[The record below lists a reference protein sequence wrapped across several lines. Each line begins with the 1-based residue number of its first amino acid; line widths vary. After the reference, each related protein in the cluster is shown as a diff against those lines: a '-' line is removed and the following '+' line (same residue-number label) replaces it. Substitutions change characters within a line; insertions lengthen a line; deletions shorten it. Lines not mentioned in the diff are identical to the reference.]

1 MSPLRFFTAEDPD
14 MALVRAIRR
23 QVFVQDLG
31 VPEQQ
36 EFDAADL
43 PGADTVYVLLTA
55 EGSPLGTGRL
65 QGAAENYKIG
75 RIAFLPAA
83 RGQGSGRQLVTAL
96 VRRAV
101 AQGAVRVPVDARLEA
116 VGFYEK
122 LGFVPCGGR
131 RGFFL
136 QYQEPVLENGTVLED
151 MQMLRWSKE
160 EIEWTL

>member
-14 MALVRAIRR
+14 MARVRAIRR

-43 PGADTVYVLLTA
+43 PGADTVYALLTA

-116 VGFYEK
+116 VVLREVGICALRCAVYAAGYAPFAY
-122 LGFVPCGGR
+122 GINRGGTAP
-131 RGFFL
+131 
-136 QYQEPVLENGTVLED
+136 PVGRE
-151 MQMLRWSKE
+151 RP
-160 EIEWTL
+160 

>member
-36 EFDAADL
+36 EFDAVDL
-43 PGADTVYVLLTA
+43 PGADTVYALLTA

-75 RIAFLPAA
+75 RIACHLKRVIILKIDFESSKIKI
-83 RGQGSGRQLVTAL
+83 GSYVHLLSGL
-96 VRRAV
+96 
-101 AQGAVRVPVDARLEA
+101 
-116 VGFYEK
+116 
-122 LGFVPCGGR
+122 
-131 RGFFL
+131 
-136 QYQEPVLENGTVLED
+136 
-151 MQMLRWSKE
+151 
-160 EIEWTL
+160 IH

>member
-1 MSPLRFFTAEDPD
+1 MTPLRFFTAEDPD
-14 MALVRAIRR
+14 MARVRAIRR

-43 PGADTVYVLLTA
+43 PGADTVYALLTA
-55 EGSPLGTGRL
+55 ESNPLGTGRL

-83 RGQGSGRQLVTAL
+83 RGRGSGRQLVTAL

-122 LGFVPCGGR
+122 LGFVPCGVPFMQRGMRHLPMELTGAALR
-131 RGFFL
+131 RLLG
-136 QYQEPVLENGTVLED
+136 END
-151 MQMLRWSKE
+151 HDE
-160 EIEWTL
+160 EEK

>member
-14 MALVRAIRR
+14 MAWVRAIRR

-43 PGADTVYVLLTA
+43 PGADTVYALLTA

-83 RGQGSGRQLVTAL
+83 RGQGSGPPTGYRPGTPGCGA
-96 VRRAV
+96 RRRSCA
-101 AQGAVRVPVDARLEA
+101 GGCPP
-116 VGFYEK
+116 G
-122 LGFVPCGGR
+122 GCG
-131 RGFFL
+131 L
-136 QYQEPVLENGTVLED
+136 L
-151 MQMLRWSKE
+151 
-160 EIEWTL
+160 

>member
-75 RIAFLPAA
+75 RIA
-83 RGQGSGRQLVTAL
+83 
-96 VRRAV
+96 
-101 AQGAVRVPVDARLEA
+101 RLEA

-122 LGFVPCGGR
+122 LGFVPCGQPFVQRGMRHLPMELTGAALR
-131 RGFFL
+131 RLLG
-136 QYQEPVLENGTVLED
+136 END
-151 MQMLRWSKE
+151 HDE
-160 EIEWTL
+160 EEK

>member
-14 MALVRAIRR
+14 MARVRAIRR

-43 PGADTVYVLLTA
+43 PGADTVYALLTA

-83 RGQGSGRQLVTAL
+83 RGQGSGRRLVTAL
-96 VRRAV
+96 VRRA
-101 AQGAVRVPVDARLEA
+101 AEQGAHRVPVDA

-122 LGFVPCGGR
+122 LGFVPCGQPFVQRGMRHLPMELTGAALR
-131 RGFFL
+131 RLLGENDHD
-136 QYQEPVLENGTVLED
+136 QEE
-151 MQMLRWSKE
+151 K
-160 EIEWTL
+160 

>member
-14 MALVRAIRR
+14 MARVRAIRR

-43 PGADTVYVLLTA
+43 PGADTVYALLTA

-83 RGQGSGRQLVTAL
+83 RGQGSGRRLVTAL

-101 AQGAVRVPVDARLEA
+101 AQGAVRVPEA

-122 LGFVPCGGR
+122 LGFVPCGVPFMQRGMRHLPMELTGAALR
-131 RGFFL
+131 RLLG
-136 QYQEPVLENGTVLED
+136 END
-151 MQMLRWSKE
+151 HDE
-160 EIEWTL
+160 EEK

>member
-14 MALVRAIRR
+14 MVWVRAIRR

-43 PGADTVYVLLTA
+43 PGADTVYALLAA
-55 EGSPLGTGRL
+55 EGCPLGTGRL

-83 RGQGSGRQLVTAL
+83 RGQGSGRRLVC
-96 VRRAV
+96 R
-101 AQGAVRVPVDARLEA
+101 
-116 VGFYEK
+116 
-122 LGFVPCGGR
+122 
-131 RGFFL
+131 
-136 QYQEPVLENGTVLED
+136 
-151 MQMLRWSKE
+151 
-160 EIEWTL
+160 WTLGWRLWAFMRSWGLCPVANRLCSGVCAICQWN

>member
-14 MALVRAIRR
+14 MARVRAIRR

-43 PGADTVYVLLTA
+43 PGADTVYALLTA
-55 EGSPLGTGRL
+55 ESNPLGTGRL

-83 RGQGSGRQLVTAL
+83 RGQGSGRQLVTAWYAGL
-96 VRRAV
+96 WRKAPFVCRWMPAW
-101 AQGAVRVPVDARLEA
+101 RLWVFTRSWDLCPA
-116 VGFYEK
+116 ACRLCSGVCAIC
-122 LGFVPCGGR
+122 LW
-131 RGFFL
+131 
-136 QYQEPVLENGTVLED
+136 N
-151 MQMLRWSKE
+151 
-160 EIEWTL
+160 

>member
-14 MALVRAIRR
+14 MAWVRAIRQ

-43 PGADTVYVLLTA
+43 PGADTVYALLTA

-75 RIAFLPAA
+75 RMPFYPLPEG
-83 RGQGSGRQLVTAL
+83 RG
-96 VRRAV
+96 AV
-101 AQGAVRVPVDARLEA
+101 AD
-116 VGFYEK
+116 
-122 LGFVPCGGR
+122 
-131 RGFFL
+131 
-136 QYQEPVLENGTVLED
+136 
-151 MQMLRWSKE
+151 W
-160 EIEWTL
+160 